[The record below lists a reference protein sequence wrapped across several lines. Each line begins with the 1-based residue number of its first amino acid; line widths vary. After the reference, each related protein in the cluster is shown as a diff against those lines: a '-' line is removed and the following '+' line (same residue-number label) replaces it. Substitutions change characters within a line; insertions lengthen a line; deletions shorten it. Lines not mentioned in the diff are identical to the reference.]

1 MGGLVALLVGA
12 IEGWILGVDSS
23 SVREGEVGLNRIQNR
38 NSGDEEQ
45 PFREESFMLR
55 EVRLNGG
62 EE

>member
-38 NSGDEEQ
+38 NSGDLGIRVSA
-45 PFREESFMLR
+45 RETL
-55 EVRLNGG
+55 
-62 EE
+62 